1 MNYAIPITDMEDK
14 VAILWDIENVTPSAN
29 SQFLEGLKEYTEHLG
44 KLTVCR
50 VYGDWTKGY
59 LGRLSRQLSENGF
72 ELIHIPVARK
82 NSADISLIT
91 NAVELIYQYPHITK
105 IVLITGD
112 ADFRPLLY
120 TLRRNGKSV
129 HIICNSSNA
138 SEELLSLA
146 DSFKDYREIIPGE
159 AAEEAADAAEERRVR
174 RTRRKSRE
182 SARRASLEE
191 RAGESGDVV
200 GLEEAGLAVRTQIDS
215 EETGESGLEEA
226 GEAAEITSGSGP
238 GKSSTLRRKTV
249 KEDLRPPVDLA
260 FRLLA
265 EAVETME
272 KQKKKPGMGAVKV
285 RLKML
290 NPSFDEKAFGF
301 KSWNDF
307 VYAARDRGVIDLKEE
322 DQAIYLKTK
331 PKALAEQKTPL
342 TLAFETLLD
351 VLDALTRE
359 KGKDTHSLAS
369 ISTRL
374 ADRNVDWTA
383 LGYKRLKDFILSA
396 AKRDYID
403 VIFENGGYWVRRKK
417 ESPLKE
423 S

>member
-1 MNYAIPITDMEDK
+1 MEDN

-174 RTRRKSRE
+174 RTKRRFRQVDSRGSVE
-182 SARRASLEE
+182 GREE
-191 RAGESGDVV
+191 GG
-200 GLEEAGLAVRTQIDS
+200 S
-215 EETGESGLEEA
+215 EETPGLFQ
-226 GEAAEITSGSGP
+226 GSNQ
-238 GKSSTLRRKTV
+238 GKTQGARKGTV
-249 KEDLRPPVDLA
+249 KGDRKPPVELA

-272 KQKKKPGMGAVKV
+272 KQRKKPGMGAVKV
-285 RLKML
+285 RLRML

-307 VYAARDRGVIDLKEE
+307 VYAARERGIIDLIEE

-331 PKALAEQKTPL
+331 PKVSGEQKTPL

-351 VLDALTRE
+351 VLDSLTRE

-403 VIFENGGYWVRRKK
+403 VTFENGGYWVRKKK
-417 ESPLKE
+417 EP
-423 S
+423 

>member
-1 MNYAIPITDMEDK
+1 MEDK

-159 AAEEAADAAEERRVR
+159 AAEEAADAAEERRIQ

-182 SARRASLEE
+182 SGQRVGLAS
-191 RAGESGDVV
+191 RVAGVIVEGQIGEAVESGE
-200 GLEEAGLAVRTQIDS
+200 GG
-215 EETGESGLEEA
+215 ETGEP
-226 GEAAEITSGSGP
+226 TV
-238 GKSSTLRRKTV
+238 TLRSEGQGNISGTGRGAV
-249 KEDLRPPVDLA
+249 QEDRRPPVDLA

-290 NPSFDEKAFGF
+290 NPSFDEKTFGF

-307 VYAARDRGVIDLKEE
+307 VYAARDRGVVDLKEE
-322 DQAIYLKTK
+322 DQAIYLQTK
-331 PKALAEQKTPL
+331 PKALQEQKTPL
-342 TLAFETLLD
+342 TLAFETLMD
-351 VLDALTRE
+351 VLDSLTRE

-374 ADRNVDWTA
+374 SDRNVDWTT

-417 ESPLKE
+417 ES
-423 S
+423 

>member
-1 MNYAIPITDMEDK
+1 MEDK

-182 SARRASLEE
+182 SERRVGLEIRAPEEAEEGGEAREA
-191 RAGESGDVV
+191 A
-200 GLEEAGLAVRTQIDS
+200 GLEEAGIPSASGQGRT
-215 EETGESGLEEA
+215 
-226 GEAAEITSGSGP
+226 
-238 GKSSTLRRKTV
+238 STLCKKTAQ
-249 KEDLRPPVDLA
+249 EDTRPPVDLA

-342 TLAFETLLD
+342 SLAFETLLD

-417 ESPLKE
+417 ESPQKE

>member
-1 MNYAIPITDMEDK
+1 MEDR

-29 SQFLEGLKEYTEHLG
+29 SQFVDGLTEYAGQLG

-50 VYGDWTKGY
+50 VYGDWTKGH
-59 LGRLSRQLSENGF
+59 LGRLSRLLSENGF
-72 ELIHIPVARK
+72 ELIHIPVSRK

-129 HIICNSSNA
+129 YIICNSSNA

-159 AAEEAADAAEERRVR
+159 AAEEAAEAAGAKRVKYPRRGYR
-174 RTRRKSRE
+174 SRTRTE
-182 SARRASLEE
+182 TEGEE
-191 RAGESGDVV
+191 KK
-200 GLEEAGLAVRTQIDS
+200 
-215 EETGESGLEEA
+215 ETPA
-226 GEAAEITSGSGP
+226 
-238 GKSSTLRRKTV
+238 
-249 KEDLRPPVDLA
+249 PPVEIA

-265 EAVETME
+265 EAVEAME
-272 KQKKKPGMGAVKV
+272 KQHKKPGMGAVKV

-301 KSWNDF
+301 NSWNDF
-307 VYAARDRGVIDLKEE
+307 VYAARERGVIDLIEE

-331 PKALAEQKTPL
+331 SKPAEEEKTPL
-342 TLAFETLLD
+342 TQAFEILLE
-351 VLDALTRE
+351 VLDDLTKE
-359 KGKDTHSLAS
+359 KGKDIHSLAS
-369 ISTRL
+369 INTRL
-374 ADRNVDWTA
+374 AERKIDYAA

-403 VIFENGGYWVRRKK
+403 VYFEKGGYWVRRKEK
-417 ESPLKE
+417 KS
-423 S
+423 

>member
-1 MNYAIPITDMEDK
+1 MEDK

-174 RTRRKSRE
+174 RTKRKTRDTERRVGSDG
-182 SARRASLEE
+182 RAE
-191 RAGESGDVV
+191 GEG
-200 GLEEAGLAVRTQIDS
+200 
-215 EETGESGLEEA
+215 EETPGLLQ
-226 GEAAEITSGSGP
+226 GSSQVKTQGT
-238 GKSSTLRRKTV
+238 GKRTII
-249 KEDLRPPVDLA
+249 EDRRPPVDLA

-331 PKALAEQKTPL
+331 PKALLEQKTPL

-351 VLDALTRE
+351 VLDSLTRE

-374 ADRNVDWTA
+374 SDRNVDWTA

-417 ESPLKE
+417 ES
-423 S
+423 

>member
-1 MNYAIPITDMEDK
+1 MEDK

-159 AAEEAADAAEERRVR
+159 AAEEAADAAEERRIRRTKRRTREAVR
-174 RTRRKSRE
+174 RTGPDERVEGGPEGGFMSG
-182 SARRASLEE
+182 AEE
-191 RAGESGDVV
+191 EGE
-200 GLEEAGLAVRTQIDS
+200 E
-215 EETGESGLEEA
+215 
-226 GEAAEITSGSGP
+226 GSGIP
-238 GKSSTLRRKTV
+238 AGSSQGRSAKAAKQGVQQER
-249 KEDLRPPVDLA
+249 RPPVDLA

-331 PKALAEQKTPL
+331 PKALHEQKTPL
-342 TLAFETLLD
+342 SLAFETLLD
-351 VLDALTRE
+351 VLDTLSRE

-417 ESPLKE
+417 EA
-423 S
+423 

>member
-1 MNYAIPITDMEDK
+1 MEDN
-14 VAILWDIENVTPSAN
+14 VAILWDIENVTPRAN
-29 SQFLEGLKEYTEHLG
+29 SQFLEGLKEYTEQLG

-59 LGRLSRQLSENGF
+59 IGRLSRQLSENGF

-120 TLRRNGKSV
+120 TLRRNGKRV
-129 HIICNSSNA
+129 YIICNSSNA

-159 AAEEAADAAEERRVR
+159 AAEEAADAAEERRSARQSR
-174 RTRRKSRE
+174 RTSRRS
-182 SARRASLEE
+182 SS
-191 RAGESGDVV
+191 SGDKR
-200 GLEEAGLAVRTQIDS
+200 EK
-215 EETGESGLEEA
+215 ETATKGENG
-226 GEAAEITSGSGP
+226 TSGARSRADKP
-238 GKSSTLRRKTV
+238 S
-249 KEDLRPPVDLA
+249 VDLA

-307 VYAARDRGVIDLKEE
+307 VYAARDRGVIDLTEE

-331 PKALAEQKTPL
+331 EHTTKEQKTPL
-342 TLAFETLLD
+342 TLAFDALLD
-351 VLDALTRE
+351 ILDALSRE

-374 ADRNVDWTA
+374 AEQGVDWTV

-396 AKRDYID
+396 AKRDMID
-403 VIFENGGYWVRRKK
+403 LYFENGGYWVRRKK
-417 ESPLKE
+417 DS
-423 S
+423 

>member
-1 MNYAIPITDMEDK
+1 M
-14 VAILWDIENVTPSAN
+14 AILWDIENVTPSAN

-182 SARRASLEE
+182 SERRVGLEIRAPEEAEEGGEAREA
-191 RAGESGDVV
+191 A
-200 GLEEAGLAVRTQIDS
+200 GLEEAGIPSASGQGRT
-215 EETGESGLEEA
+215 
-226 GEAAEITSGSGP
+226 
-238 GKSSTLRRKTV
+238 STLCKKTAQ
-249 KEDLRPPVDLA
+249 EDTRPPVDLA

-342 TLAFETLLD
+342 SLAFETLLD

-417 ESPLKE
+417 ESPQKE